1 MARRRDTAAGLRRS
15 VVGDLNREWA
25 CLSEEED
32 EVTAW
37 VVRHPVLAGCRTLGD
52 VLASVGRAPD
62 PVLGALIQ
70 ESAAGSLAA
79 ARTVLQAMLG
89 KVILMSH
96 GDAGAGVDDYLAA
109 MWERIRTYPID
120 RRPAHIAANLA
131 LDTRKLARREQR
143 GATVA
148 SPWPPGAGF
157 ADVVDRQW
165 VRDGADHNRDI
176 AMLTV
181 GDVIRA
187 ALELELI
194 DDDAGSLL
202 SSVYGSGLT
211 SGEAASRH
219 RLTPTTVRW
228 RCSRAVRVL
237 ADHSAEL
244 AGTA

>member
-1 MARRRDTAAGLRRS
+1 MSRSEDRAAGRPRS
-15 VVGDLNREWA
+15 VVADLNREWA
-25 CLSEEED
+25 SISDQED
-32 EVTAW
+32 EVPTW
-37 VVRHPVLAGCRTLGD
+37 VGRHPALLGCRTLGD
-52 VLASVGRAPD
+52 VLAAVSRDPD
-62 PVLGALIQ
+62 PVLGALIR
-70 ESAAGSLAA
+70 ESTAGSLAA

-89 KVILMSH
+89 KVILMSQ
-96 GDAGAGVDDYLAA
+96 GDAGAGVDDYLAS

-143 GATVA
+143 GAAVA
-148 SPWPPGAGF
+148 SPWPPGDGF

-165 VRDGADHNRDI
+165 VRDGVDHNRDI

-202 SSVYGSGLT
+202 DSVYGSGLT
-211 SGEAASRH
+211 SREAASRH
-219 RLTPTTVRW
+219 RLTATTVRW

>member
-1 MARRRDTAAGLRRS
+1 MARHRDTTAEDRHT
-15 VVGDLNREWA
+15 VVAELNREWA
-25 CLSEEED
+25 NISDDGD

-37 VVRHPVLAGCRTLGD
+37 VDRHPVLTGCRTLAD
-52 VLASVGRAPD
+52 VLAAVGRDPD
-62 PVLGALIQ
+62 PVLGALIR
-70 ESAAGSLAA
+70 ESTAGSVTA

-89 KVILMSH
+89 KVILMAQA
-96 GDAGAGVDDYLAA
+96 DPAAGVQDYLAA

-131 LDTRKLARREQR
+131 LDARKLARREKR
-143 GATVA
+143 GATLGN
-148 SPWPPGAGF
+148 PWPPGAGL
-157 ADVVDRQW
+157 AEVVDRQW
-165 VRDGADHNRDI
+165 LRDGVDHNQDV

-187 ALELELI
+187 ALELQLI

-202 SSVYGSGLT
+202 STVYGKGLT
-211 SGEAASRH
+211 SREAASQH